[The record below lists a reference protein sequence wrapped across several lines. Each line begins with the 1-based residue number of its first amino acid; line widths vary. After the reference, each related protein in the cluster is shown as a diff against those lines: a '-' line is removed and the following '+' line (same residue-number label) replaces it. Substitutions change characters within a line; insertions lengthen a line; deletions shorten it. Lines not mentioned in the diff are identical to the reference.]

1 MDHLSGDTSEPIET
15 PAADAVPEVQEARP
29 AREPREPKGPPI
41 SPEVL
46 KGGIEAI
53 LFTCDEP
60 ITLNRLKD
68 IFSGAKADEIREA
81 VAALKGEYDSTGRA
95 FSLEEIAGGYQLL
108 TRPAH
113 ADIIA
118 KLKKAKADRK
128 LSAAALETLAII
140 AYKQPIKRVDLEAI
154 RGAQS
159 GELIRALMERNLVKI
174 AGREEI
180 PGAPLQYGTTKEF
193 LDTFGIN
200 SLEDLPRPEEVK

>member
-1 MDHLSGDTSEPIET
+1 MDDVTTTDTATGAS
-15 PAADAVPEVQEARP
+15 
-29 AREPREPKGPPI
+29 
-41 SPEVL
+41 L
-46 KGGIEAI
+46 KSGIEAI

-60 ITLNRLKD
+60 ITLNKLKD
-68 IFSGAKADEIREA
+68 IFPGAKPDEIREA
-81 VAALKGEYDSTGRA
+81 LAQLKAEVDATGRA
-95 FSLEEIAGGYQLL
+95 FTLEEIAGGYQLL
-108 TRPAH
+108 TRPQH

-118 KLKKAKADRK
+118 RLKKAKADRK

-154 RGAQS
+154 RGAAS

-180 PGAPLQYGTTKEF
+180 PGSPLQYGTTKDF

-200 SLEDLPRPEEVK
+200 TIEDLPRPEEVK

>member
-1 MDHLSGDTSEPIET
+1 MDDMSSTDTATAASLKSG
-15 PAADAVPEVQEARP
+15 
-29 AREPREPKGPPI
+29 
-41 SPEVL
+41 L
-46 KGGIEAI
+46 EAI

-68 IFSGAKADEIREA
+68 IFSDAKPDEIREA
-81 VAALKGEYDSTGRA
+81 LATLKAELEQTGRA

-108 TRPAH
+108 TRSQH

-154 RGAQS
+154 RGAAS

-180 PGAPLQYGTTKEF
+180 PGSPLQYGTTKDF

-200 SLEDLPRPEEVK
+200 SIEDLPRPEEVK